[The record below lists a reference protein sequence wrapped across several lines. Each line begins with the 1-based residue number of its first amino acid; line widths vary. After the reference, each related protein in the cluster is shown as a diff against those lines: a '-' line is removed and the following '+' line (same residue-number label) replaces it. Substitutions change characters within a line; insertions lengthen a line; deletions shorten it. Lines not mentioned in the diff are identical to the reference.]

1 MNTTPDTMLES
12 EHNNGCTSVHTSLE
26 MVFVSEKNDAED
38 KDKVSVNNDDE
49 LDKSSEEKSSAS
61 GLVEA
66 DGEVEP

>member
-1 MNTTPDTMLES
+1 
-12 EHNNGCTSVHTSLE
+12 
-26 MVFVSEKNDAED
+26 MVFVSEENGVEV

-49 LDKSSEEKSSAS
+49 PDKSSEEKSSGS